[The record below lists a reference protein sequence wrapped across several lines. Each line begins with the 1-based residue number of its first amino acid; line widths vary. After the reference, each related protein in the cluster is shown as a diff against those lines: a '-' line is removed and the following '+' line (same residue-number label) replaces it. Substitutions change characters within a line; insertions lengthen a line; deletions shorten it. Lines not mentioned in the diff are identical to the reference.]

1 MSALTLFAV
10 NLVCWVMWF
19 AAFNL
24 LLERRLS
31 LGLTLLIELAL
42 FLPYYYLT
50 QLLTGFLTDARAL
63 LGVAELLCA
72 VLLLYR
78 DKWLRKCR
86 VVLLVMLL
94 MFLSELF
101 AAAVLPPEIFNPGIG
116 GEEQQPY
123 PLFAYGPYLFSQAL
137 LLCALVLV
145 GRRLRRRGENG
156 RGGAG
161 QLLFLLFPAS
171 QLLLIVIWI
180 RLVGQAG
187 GVPDA
192 GFVLLGVF
200 LCAAADAA
208 LAFVLNAAAESAA
221 LRSKNELLREQ
232 ERAQTAFGAA
242 LAGRQAELR
251 ALRRDILD
259 RAEELRDLL
268 RRGEE
273 REAALRVRSLQERC
287 GAEAG
292 RLPGCEDAAAAS
304 FLYHRKRELEAAG
317 VRLELALAIPA
328 GLGLEETDLICAL
341 GNLLDNAAEA
351 CRESPEPA
359 IRLQAEYRAPYL
371 HIETRNPVPAP
382 DAAGKRK
389 PRRIPRLERGLGTE
403 ILKSLAARCDGQ
415 FLTAVEA
422 GEYRASLILKEE
434 AHEACDL

>member
-1 MSALTLFAV
+1 MSAITMFAV
-10 NLVCWVMWF
+10 NLLCWAMWF

-24 LLERRLS
+24 LLERKLS
-31 LGLTLLIELAL
+31 LGLTLLIELVL

-63 LGVAELLCA
+63 LGVAEILCA

-78 DKWLRKCR
+78 DRWFRKCR

-101 AAAVLPPEIFNPGIG
+101 AAAVLPPEIFDPGIG

-137 LLCALVLV
+137 LLCALVLA
-145 GRRLRRRGENG
+145 GRRLRRRREAD

-192 GFVLLGVF
+192 GFVLLGVL

-221 LRSKNELLREQ
+221 LRGKNELLLEQ
-232 ERAQTAFGAA
+232 AQA
-242 LAGRQAELR
+242 QAEYGAVLEGR
-251 ALRRDILD
+251 REELCALRRDILD

-268 RRGEE
+268 RQGED
-273 REAALRVRSLQERC
+273 READRRVQSLQERSS
-287 GAEAG
+287 AAG
-292 RLPGCEDAAAAS
+292 RLPGCEDPAAAS
-304 FLYHRKRELEAAG
+304 FLYHRKRELETAG

-351 CRESPEPA
+351 CRTGERPE
-359 IRLQAEYRAPYL
+359 IRLTAEYRAPYL
-371 HIETRNPVPAP
+371 HIETRNPAP
-382 DAAGKRK
+382 TADAAGKRK

-403 ILKSLAARCDGQ
+403 ILKNLAERYDGQ
-415 FLTAVEA
+415 FRTALEA
-422 GEYRASLILKEE
+422 GQYRASLILKEE
-434 AHEACDL
+434 EHEHRDL